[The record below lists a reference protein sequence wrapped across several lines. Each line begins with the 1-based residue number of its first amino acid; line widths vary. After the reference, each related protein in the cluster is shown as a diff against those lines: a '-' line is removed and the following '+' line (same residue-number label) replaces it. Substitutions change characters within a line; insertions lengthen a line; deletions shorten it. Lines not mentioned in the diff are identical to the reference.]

1 MGAIFLAAGDAN
13 RLGCAKPKGL
23 YELELPQKVTLFEEF
38 IKRTKAVSDE
48 ALRRYPQSSGLRE
61 AITLYIIISEA
72 HASEINCFLESVSYF
87 GYRRI
92 CLVETTQKINCFD
105 ANGEILMKG
114 PAEFVKSSFGNGE
127 FVE

>member
-1 MGAIFLAAGDAN
+1 MAAGDAN

-23 YELELPQKVTLFEEF
+23 YELDLPRKVTLFEEY
-38 IKRTKAVSDE
+38 IRRVKAVSDE
-48 ALRRYPQSSGLRE
+48 ALRRYPQAGAVRE
-61 AITLYIIISEA
+61 AITLYIVISEA
-72 HASEINCFLESVSYF
+72 HAAEVTGFLEKAGYF

-105 ANGEILMKG
+105 AQGEILMKG